1 MDGEGKLVVEL
12 KRTEKGG
19 HAELQ
24 AIRYA
29 AMLSNMTK
37 DRIVK
42 AHSSFL
48 KEHEDEAKVNDKGLI
63 TEAAAIETP
72 SGVMDAA
79 EILDDGLASLMQ
91 AYHAAREH
99 ERELATGVSTKSK
112 QRLGDW
118 GIV

>member
-1 MDGEGKLVVEL
+1 
-12 KRTEKGG
+12 
-19 HAELQ
+19 
-24 AIRYA
+24 
-29 AMLSNMTK
+29 MTK
-37 DRIVK
+37 DRNVK

-48 KEHEDEAKVNDKGLI
+48 KENEDEAKVNDKGLI
-63 TEAAAIETP
+63 TEAAPIETP

-79 EILDDGLASLMQ
+79 EVLDDGFASLMQ

-99 ERELATGVSTKSK
+99 ERELATGVSTKGE

>member
-1 MDGEGKLVVEL
+1 
-12 KRTEKGG
+12 
-19 HAELQ
+19 
-24 AIRYA
+24 
-29 AMLSNMTK
+29 MTK

-48 KEHEDEAKVNDKGLI
+48 KENEDEAKVNDKGLI
-63 TEAAAIETP
+63 TEAAAIETL

-79 EILDDGLASLMQ
+79 EVLDDGLASLMQ
-91 AYHAAREH
+91 AYHAREH
-99 ERELATGVSTKSK
+99 ERELATGVSTKGE